1 MAGTSVVDA
10 AAMLQV
16 ELTALKAASLVQSR
30 VLGFNERGDEGM
42 DRKLTPESVM
52 DPLSPEQAHSR
63 RLVPRRLA
71 DSLEVDAVLAARHD
85 RAVMDAM
92 YASLEAQAAPAAEAR
107 SSSLVQQRVMR
118 AREHN
123 QRSEESLLEQIY
135 AGLEADANSRQRGR
149 VLRLHPGE
157 LQWLYASQSNAS
169 IVDPSSS
176 GQLTCQIL
184 HPRQGLTR
192 ITEEAD
198 DLLGERPE
206 QSDHRWRRRGRLE
219 CRRWRL
225 GSWASR
231 LRATAARSSSMQLSC

>member
-1 MAGTSVVDA
+1 MQMAGTSVVDA
-10 AAMLQV
+10 AAMLHL
-16 ELTALKAASLVQSR
+16 EL
-30 VLGFNERGDEGM
+30 
-42 DRKLTPESVM
+42 
-52 DPLSPEQAHSR
+52 
-63 RLVPRRLA
+63 
-71 DSLEVDAVLAARHD
+71 AVLAARHD